1 MKLRTLLALIALA
14 TTALLFAACAPKEE
28 PPPAAAEPA
37 PAPAPEPEPE
47 PRVAV
52 ASLEFKD
59 AYPDASGSV
68 VFTETAGGVE
78 ISAQVMYGA
87 EGHAGLHGIHL
98 HEVGDCSAEDY
109 TSAGGHF
116 NPTTVDHGGPDAE
129 VHHAGDFGNIEI
141 GEDGSGALEL
151 TSTMLS
157 FDGENSVVDRAVILH
172 AAEDDLVSQPTGA
185 AGARDACGVVKLKM

>member
-1 MKLRTLLALIALA
+1 MKLRTILALI
-14 TTALLFAACAPKEE
+14 
-28 PPPAAAEPA
+28 A

-47 PRVAV
+47 PRVAT
-52 ASLEFKD
+52 ATLQFKD

-141 GEDGSGALEL
+141 GEDGSGSLEL
-151 TSTMLS
+151 VSTPPRTTSSRSPPAPPARGTP
-157 FDGENSVVDRAVILH
+157 
-172 AAEDDLVSQPTGA
+172 AAW
-185 AGARDACGVVKLKM
+185 